1 MNGTLT
7 LGHPIFHENV
17 TWKNKRTGKHQQ
29 IIVVV
34 WSLSHVWLCNLI
46 DCGMPGLS
54 VLHCLWSLLKLLSI
68 ESMMPS
74 NHLIL
79 CHPLLLLPSIF
90 PSINSFPVS
99 QLFASGGQIIGS
111 SALASVLPMNIQ
123 GWFLLRLTGLSSLL
137 SKGLSRVFSSTTVWK
152 HQFFS
157 TQPSLWSSSHIH
169 TWLLEKPQL
178 WKYGPLSP
186 KWCFYSFNTLSRLVS
201 FPSKEQASFN
211 FMDVATVCSDFGA

>member
-1 MNGTLT
+1 MFCS
-7 LGHPIFHENV
+7 IFTRLCVVCVQLLNCVWLFV
-17 TWKNKRTGKHQQ
+17 TPWTAAHQA
-29 IIVVV
+29 
-34 WSLSHVWLCNLI
+34 SLSFTI
-46 DCGMPGLS
+46 TRS
-54 VLHCLWSLLKLLSI
+54 VLKLTSI
-68 ESMMPS
+68 KSAMPS
-74 NHLIL
+74 NPFIL

-90 PSINSFPVS
+90 PSLWVFPMS
-99 QLFASGGQIIGS
+99 QLLSSGCQRTRASAS
-111 SALASVLPMNIQ
+111 ASVLPMNIQ

-201 FPSKEQASFN
+201 FSSKEQASFN
-211 FMDVATVCSDFGA
+211 FVAAVTIHSDFGAQEK

>member
-1 MNGTLT
+1 MLSRVQCY
-7 LGHPIFHENV
+7 V
-17 TWKNKRTGKHQQ
+17 TPCATAAHQA
-29 IIVVV
+29 
-34 WSLSHVWLCNLI
+34 SLSLNI
-46 DCGMPGLS
+46 S
-54 VLHCLWSLLKLLSI
+54 QSLLKLTST
-68 ESMMPS
+68 ESMMSS
-74 NHLIL
+74 NHLVL
-79 CHPLLLLPSIF
+79 CGPFLFLPSIF
-90 PSINSFPVS
+90 PSIWVFPMS
-99 QLFASGGQIIGS
+99 QLLSSGCQRTGA

-211 FMDVATVCSDFGA
+211 FMAVATVCSDFGA